1 MSMMLLN
8 CELWWS
14 FRKVRVG
21 TTPSGWI
28 RSSSSSPDIR
38 RTVCTYFDKHWP
50 TYWPNS
56 SSCFLRSGATC
67 CLTVAGKKINL
78 PVMQKME
85 EKINIKAGTLYMC
98 DSYIFLDWHWYHTIW
113 NLLPNSCNYVH
124 EVLHYITSRYLLGN
138 KKSMKTRYCHNN
150 FWQSVAQMKSSNIS
164 LKNYT
169 VRIKGHTGG

>member
-67 CLTVAGKKINL
+67 CLTVAEKKIHL
-78 PVMQKME
+78 MQKLA
-85 EKINIKAGTLYMC
+85 EKINIKASTLYMC
-98 DSYIFLDWHWYHTIW
+98 DSYIFLDWQWYHTTW

-124 EVLHYITSRYLLGN
+124 VVLHYFTSRYLLGN
-138 KKSMKTRYCHNN
+138 KKSIKTRYCYVY
-150 FWQSVAQMKSSNIS
+150 FW
-164 LKNYT
+164 
-169 VRIKGHTGG
+169 